1 MANLTLSVDEDLL
14 RRARELALRENT
26 SVNALVRD
34 FLTHYVDARS
44 RRLQALDALE
54 KVADRTNSR
63 SDGPWTRESLHVR
76 DA

>member
-26 SVNALVRD
+26 SVNPLVRD

-54 KVADRTNSR
+54 KVADRTKSR
-63 SDGPWTRESLHVR
+63 SEGCASLPRTTRS
-76 DA
+76 

>member
-14 RRARELALRENT
+14 RRARELALRENNT
-26 SVNALVRD
+26 SVNPLVRD

-54 KVADRTNSR
+54 KVADRTKSR
-63 SDGPWTRESLHVR
+63 SEGCASLPRTTRS
-76 DA
+76 